1 MLILEG
7 RKENVFNKYES
18 QIRAGRKLVSNYL
31 DNGSAY
37 DFLVTDPFM
46 IQSNYKYLDELIRT
60 YLVMNEFYF
69 SSEKQSLPTREAF
82 NFIMKEREYLTRV
95 INALEFFES
104 NKKKF
109 KYNQFSDYIK
119 NETLDDFLKEYKKLK
134 SEREKKKELE
144 IKKTQVTRIYE
155 DEDILVLRPLTY
167 EASCIYGASTKW
179 CTASK
184 QSMDHFLNYTS
195 TGGLYYI
202 IFKKIPSENIYHKV
216 AIYKTETGQTWWDS
230 VDQKMDG
237 KQIVSI
243 ISALPSDV
251 MPLISQDFDTEYPV
265 DPIVI
270 DAFNSQYSFT
280 AQRELANQDVI
291 GKWEFGVTFSS
302 PKVESETE
310 TSVKCE
316 VFIEKEFQEVPI
328 GTYLMK
334 NEIEYRTNFVNFY
347 VVPQVISEDMG
358 ISLKGPIDLSVPLGH
373 KIPRNFFNEYGMK
386 LFSRIYEQ
394 ITRNEKFIK
403 AITPKDVIISKSPK
417 TDAGY
422 TFERRSGV
430 IGELLKWL
438 DSGKTG
444 TKTDF
449 LVDIGKLDYRD
460 GQFYTKGSSSPI
472 VARGYLSPLFST
484 AKAAGIID
492 YKKDG
497 QRFLMTKGPNFE
509 KYKSGAKIVFL

>member
-60 YLVMNEFYF
+60 YLVINEFYF

-184 QSMDHFLNYTS
+184 QSMDHFLNYSS

-334 NEIEYRTNFVNFY
+334 NEIEYKTNFVNFY

-403 AITPKDVIISKSPK
+403 AITPKDVIISKSLK

-472 VARGYLSPLFST
+472 VARGYLAPLFST

>member
-46 IQSNYKYLDELIRT
+46 IQSNYKYLDELMRI
-60 YLVMNEFYF
+60 YLVMNEFYA
-69 SSEKQSLPTREAF
+69 SSEKQSLTTREAF

-109 KYNQFSDYIK
+109 KYNQFTDYIK
-119 NETLDDFLKEYKKLK
+119 NEALDDFLKEYKKLK

-334 NEIEYRTNFVNFY
+334 NEIEYKTNFVNFY

-422 TFERRSGV
+422 TFEKRSGV

-449 LVDIGKLDYRD
+449 LIDIGKLDYRD
-460 GQFYTKGSSSPI
+460 GQFYTKGSNSPI

>member
-46 IQSNYKYLDELIRT
+46 IQSNYKYLDELMRI
-60 YLVMNEFYF
+60 YLVMNEFYA
-69 SSEKQSLPTREAF
+69 SSEKQSLTTREAF

-109 KYNQFSDYIK
+109 KYNQFTDYIK
-119 NETLDDFLKEYKKLK
+119 NEALDDFLKEYKKLK

-422 TFERRSGV
+422 TFEKRSGV

-449 LVDIGKLDYRD
+449 LIDIGKLDYRD
-460 GQFYTKGSSSPI
+460 GQFYTKGSNSPI

>member
-37 DFLVTDPFM
+37 DFLITDPFM
-46 IQSNYKYLDELIRT
+46 IQSNYKYLDELMRI
-60 YLVMNEFYF
+60 YLIMNEFYLG
-69 SSEKQSLPTREAF
+69 SEKQSLSTREAF

-109 KYNQFSDYIK
+109 KYNQFSDYMK

-184 QSMDHFLNYTS
+184 KSMDHFLNYSS

-251 MPLISQDFDTEYPV
+251 MPLISQDFETEYPV

-270 DAFNSQYSFT
+270 EAFNSQYSFT

-316 VFIEKEFQEVPI
+316 VFIEKEFQEVLI
-328 GTYLMK
+328 GTYLME
-334 NEIEYRTNFVNFY
+334 NEIEYQTNFVNFY

-358 ISLKGPIDLSVPLGH
+358 ISLKGPIDFTVPLGH

-394 ITRNEKFIK
+394 ISRNEKFIK

-422 TFERRSGV
+422 TFEKRSGV

-460 GQFYTKGSSSPI
+460 GQFYTKGSNSPI
-472 VARGYLSPLFST
+472 VARGYLAPLFST

>member
-46 IQSNYKYLDELIRT
+46 IQSNYKYLDELIKT
-60 YLVMNEFYF
+60 YLVINEFYF

-184 QSMDHFLNYTS
+184 QSMDHFLNYSS

-334 NEIEYRTNFVNFY
+334 NEIEYKTNFVNFY

-460 GQFYTKGSSSPI
+460 GQFYTKGSNSPI
-472 VARGYLSPLFST
+472 VARGYLAPLFST